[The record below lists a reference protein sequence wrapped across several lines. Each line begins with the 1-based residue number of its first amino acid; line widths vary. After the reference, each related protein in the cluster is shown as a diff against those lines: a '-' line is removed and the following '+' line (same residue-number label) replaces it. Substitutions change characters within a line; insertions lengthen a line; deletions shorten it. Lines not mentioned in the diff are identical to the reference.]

1 MLVGLVGAADV
12 TEVAGELD
20 NLQLAGD
27 EQVARAFGLRVEDHL
42 YEEVRPQYTHL
53 DEVPRGISLGR
64 HLLARRLLCC
74 SSLLRLHGIHPHLF
88 PSRIARFFWP
98 VLLDLDRVRR
108 WAIERVEAHAS
119 DGGIGTRVD
128 EKTDRTNH

>member
-53 DEVPRGISLGR
+53 DEVPRGISLGGR
-64 HLLARRLLCC
+64 LLARR
-74 SSLLRLHGIHPHLF
+74 LLRLHGIHPRLF
-88 PSRIARFFWP
+88 PSRIARFFRRASLCCSRWEATP
-98 VLLDLDRVRR
+98 GGGVSIDPRSRSSRIRVRC
-108 WAIERVEAHAS
+108 WAIERAEAQAS
-119 DGGIGTRVD
+119 D
-128 EKTDRTNH
+128 